1 MEQPFGTQLVAGDTW
16 TWRVAPGYSPDDGYT
31 LKLFLRGPQV
41 LDITATSDSGEF
53 VLTAL
58 AADTAKLQ
66 AGTYGW
72 QMAVFLNADRTE
84 VGRGTIEILA
94 DLASQEAGVDSRS
107 WVEQALA
114 AVRAVIAGTASRIES
129 EYQINGRMLRLRS
142 TRELIELESYL
153 GRKLRK
159 IQIDSGQVNPNSN
172 DLRVRFGSTSSRGRG
187 WRS

>member
-1 MEQPFGTQLVAGDTW
+1 MEQPFGTELIAGDTW
-16 TWRVAPGYSPDDGYT
+16 TWRIAPGYSPEDGYA
-31 LKLFLRGPQV
+31 LKLFLRGPQN
-41 LDITATSDSGEF
+41 LDIIGTADSGEF
-53 VLTAL
+53 VLTAP

-72 QMAVFLNADRTE
+72 QLAVFLNADRTE
-84 VGRGTIEILA
+84 IGRGTIEILP
-94 DLASQEAGVDSRS
+94 DFASKDAGFDSRS

-159 IQIDSGQVNPNSN
+159 IKIDSGQISANSN
-172 DLRVRFGSTSSRGRG
+172 DFRVRFGPTVNRSGG